1 MILRSNFGETPTV
14 KEWGK
19 KFIVPI
25 GIKESTT
32 LDSEGNEVPLFSAD
46 IINEVETLSV
56 AGIVK
61 AAIAAEFSQADVD
74 YVMLNVGNAADPKV
88 KAYTDFVAEVTAKA
102 QEAGYK

>member
-1 MILRSNFGETPTV
+1 MILRSNFSETPTV

-25 GIKESTT
+25 DIKESTT
-32 LDSEGNEVPLFSAD
+32 LDDEGNEIPQFSAD
-46 IINEVETLSV
+46 IIDKVETLSV